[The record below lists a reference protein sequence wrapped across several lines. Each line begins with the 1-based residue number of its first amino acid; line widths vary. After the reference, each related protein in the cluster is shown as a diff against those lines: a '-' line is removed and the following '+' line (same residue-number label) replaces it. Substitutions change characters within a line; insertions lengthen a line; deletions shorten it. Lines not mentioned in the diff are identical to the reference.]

1 MFYFRQVGGPF
12 AVSMTNMTVL
22 NYQKGLN
29 RCQNMLMRSE
39 RVQHQDLLKREKKKS
54 AETGPFLMNPLE
66 LPKGFASHRVGILRQ
81 LRRISVTFL

>member
-1 MFYFRQVGGPF
+1 MGFSVDVLFQTSGGPF

-39 RVQHQDLLKREKKKS
+39 RVQHQDLLKREKKKKVRK
-54 AETGPFLMNPLE
+54 PNRF
-66 LPKGFASHRVGILRQ
+66 
-81 LRRISVTFL
+81 